1 MYQSPKCSA
10 AFGAM
15 KVIIKALR
23 IRTTY
28 GIGRIINHLQN
39 ADQNEQV
46 SFLRGTPA
54 DVKDMH
60 RDAVARGTAFSVR
73 HWIVAPHEPT
83 TRPQMRQVLEML
95 ASEFGFEAGRAVVVE
110 HRKKRSAAD
119 AFDVHWH
126 VLVGE
131 VDPATG
137 RVLRSSF
144 DRVIHE
150 LVARVSE
157 HRFGHAFVHGK
168 HSKAV
173 IKGLRKR
180 KLACIADKL
189 ETLVGAAI
197 TLPGEA
203 FSHAQHQEKKRLGL
217 DLPALRQ
224 IVKSAANSATSRTD
238 LTGKLAAAGITLML
252 GDKPNTWIV
261 RNHEGHLIGALH
273 RLASKRK
280 DEIDQLMAETPALE
294 TAPIVAPAL
303 APDYPS
309 FQEAQTS
316 FQPAKISSRTDL
328 LDQLRCL
335 EKTSLMD
342 ANLVTPEYRESSDIR
357 EQRKKLRNQN
367 AEVKAL
373 RDEKWER
380 FEELQATEKMRWWF
394 YPLGIAAKRR
404 ANALSL
410 RRQIEAADRKID
422 LQCIAISADETRL
435 FRSEMAEKEAY
446 KNLVNQ
452 MAAKRKAA
460 RRNLENIAAAQEI
473 LTSGCEISFTGL
485 DHLMEFAALQ
495 NREQH
500 GAARAR
506 YENQAACESSQSGT
520 SLSS

>member
-1 MYQSPKCSA
+1 
-10 AFGAM
+10 M

-23 IRTTY
+23 IRTTS

-60 RDAVARGTAFSVR
+60 RDAMATGAAFSVR

-83 TRPQMRQVLEML
+83 TRSQMRQVLEML
-95 ASEFGFEAGRAVVVE
+95 ASEFAFEAGRAVVVE
-110 HRKKRSAAD
+110 HRKKRSVAD

-144 DRVIHE
+144 DRLIHE

-157 HRFGHAFVHGK
+157 HRFGHAFVLGK
-168 HSKAV
+168 HTKAV

-180 KLACIADKL
+180 NLACIADKL
-189 ETLVGAAI
+189 ETLAGAATI
-197 TLPGEA
+197 LPAEA

-224 IVKSAANSATSRTD
+224 IVKSAVNSATSRID
-238 LTGKLAAAGITLML
+238 LIGKLEAAGMTLMP

-261 RNHEGHLIGALH
+261 RDHRGHLIGALH

-280 DEIDQLMAETPALE
+280 YEIDQLMTHAPAFE

-303 APDYPS
+303 TPDHPS
-309 FQEAQTS
+309 FQESQAS

-342 ANLVTPEYRESSDIR
+342 ANIVVPEYRESSDIR

-367 AEVKAL
+367 AKVKAL
-373 RDEKWER
+373 RDAKWER

-394 YPLGIAAKRR
+394 YPLGIAAKRK
-404 ANALSL
+404 AKALSL
-410 RRQIEAADRKID
+410 RRQVEAADREIN
-422 LQCIAISADETRL
+422 LRCMSISADETRL

-446 KNLVNQ
+446 KDLVNQ
-452 MAAKRKAA
+452 LAAKRKAA
-460 RRNLENIAAAQEI
+460 QNKLENIAAAEEI
-473 LTSGCEISFTGL
+473 LTSGCEISNTGL
-485 DHLMEFAALQ
+485 DHLMEFAVLQ
-495 NREQH
+495 NREKH
-500 GAARAR
+500 GAAGAS
-506 YENQAACESSQSGT
+506 YENQAACESSQRGT
-520 SLSS
+520 SLCS